1 MSKRR
6 EFSKKIKETAW
17 DRANGK
23 CESCGFPL
31 TIGRR
36 NDGSW
41 RLCPHPYRI
50 TRGQP

>member
-36 NDGSW
+36 HHATLKMRFTDRAAN
-41 RLCPHPYRI
+41 I
-50 TRGQP
+50 